1 MGRPAED
8 RRREDRLRGSVARLT
23 PGDPSPA
30 NGLAL
35 DDLLDTLDVAAER
48 AVEGAATAERSL
60 ARLVGALDRLSQG
73 LIICDQEGVVVHRNA
88 RAVALVRGTGSDV
101 IAQQAVGAVL
111 AAAIAGGRPEQTLE
125 LFAPHRRTLLIR
137 AFPLRGPG
145 GAVAVV
151 DDVSQLRRLED
162 VRRDFVANV
171 SHELKTPVGAL
182 SLLAETLDGE
192 EDPEVVARLSS
203 RVASEAERLGR
214 IIDDLLDLSRIETNE
229 SPVRERV
236 AVRRVIDDAVQPL
249 RATAASHGIELSV
262 QEVPAS
268 LAVPGD
274 RRDLISAV
282 ANLVDNAIKYSE
294 PGSRVTVE
302 VRGQADWVEIAV
314 TDQGIGIPSRDI
326 ERVFER
332 FYRVDR
338 ARSRSTGGTGLG
350 LAIVRHVAVNQG
362 GSVEVRS
369 VEGEGSTF
377 TLRLRAEDRGTPGP
391 GDGDGR
397 G

>member
-1 MGRPAED
+1 MCRAVED
-8 RRREDRLRGSVARLT
+8 WLRASVARLA
-23 PGDPSPA
+23 PEDPPPA
-30 NGLAL
+30 NGLRL
-35 DDLLDTLDVAAER
+35 DDLLVMLDATVGR
-48 AVEGAATAERSL
+48 AVEGAAGAERLS
-60 ARLVGALDRLSQG
+60 ARLAGALDRIGQG
-73 LIICDQEGVVVHRNA
+73 LIICDAEGAVVHRNA

-101 IAQQAVGAVL
+101 IAQQAVGDVL
-111 AAAIAGGRPEQTLE
+111 AAAIAGARAEQTLE
-125 LFAPHRRTLLIR
+125 LFAPHRRTLLVR
-137 AFPLRGPG
+137 AFPLHGPG

-203 RVASEAERLGR
+203 RVAFEAERLGR
-214 IIDDLLDLSRIETNE
+214 IIDDLLDLSRIEANE

-236 AVRRVIDDAVQPL
+236 AVRDVIDDAVQPL

-262 QEVPAS
+262 GEVPAS
-268 LAVPGD
+268 LAVPGE

-302 VRGQADWVEIAV
+302 ARGNPEWVEIDV
-314 TDQGIGIPSRDI
+314 SDQGIGIPLRDI
-326 ERVFER
+326 ERIFER

-350 LAIVRHVAVNQG
+350 LAIVRHVAANQG
-362 GSVEVRS
+362 GSVEVSS

-377 TLRLRAEDRGTPGP
+377 TLRLRTEAQGAPNTGNGGRRG
-391 GDGDGR
+391 
-397 G
+397 